1 LGRLIPIKSKQEQT
15 MKFPDRHRAT
25 LTLASLALSAAL
37 MTGGAFA
44 QTYPAKPVHVV
55 VPFPPGGAVDTITRV
70 VGQRLSEQLGQPV
83 IVDNRPG
90 ASANI
95 GTEVVAKSAPDGYT
109 LLMAANGLAA
119 NNTLFPKLTFN
130 GIRDFTA
137 VARIGYAPLVIVVNP
152 SFQAKSLGELIA
164 LAKAEPG
171 KLTYASAGNG
181 SSGHL
186 AGELFK
192 ISAKIDVLHVPY
204 KGGAPAMT
212 DLLGGRISFMPI
224 NPIEALSHIKSQRLR
239 VLAVASD
246 KRVGFLPD
254 VPTVSEAGVQGFE
267 ASVWWGLVAPANTP
281 KEIVT
286 RLNAETVRALGDA
299 VVKGKLTELG
309 VVITPG
315 TPEQFGDFIRAEDAR
330 WAGVIKAS
338 GITAD

>member
-1 LGRLIPIKSKQEQT
+1 ME
-15 MKFPDRHRAT
+15 
-25 LTLASLALSAAL
+25 LTIRRRGALKLASLALIAAL
-37 MTGGAFA
+37 LPATPFA
-44 QTYPAKPVHVV
+44 QTYPNKPVKVV
-55 VPFPPGGAVDTITRV
+55 VPFPPGGAVDTIARV
-70 VGQRLSEQLGQPV
+70 VGQRLSEQLAQPV

-95 GTEVVAKSAPDGYT
+95 GTELVAKAAPDGYT
-109 LLMAANGLAA
+109 LLMAANGLAT

-130 GIRDFTA
+130 GVRDFTA

-224 NPIEALSHIKSQRLR
+224 NPIEALSHIKAQRLR

-246 KRVGFLPD
+246 KRVASLPD
-254 VPTVSEAGVQGFE
+254 VPTVSEAGVQGYE
-267 ASVWWGLVAPANTP
+267 ASVWWGLVAPAKTP

-286 RLNAETVRALGDA
+286 RLNAETLQALGDA
-299 VVKGKLTELG
+299 AVKSKLAELG

-330 WAGVIKAS
+330 WASVIKAS

>member
-1 LGRLIPIKSKQEQT
+1 MNWSPRRDNRRWPGVLRLLGVVVAAASIPC
-15 MKFPDRHRAT
+15 
-25 LTLASLALSAAL
+25 AAL
-37 MTGGAFA
+37 A
-44 QTYPAKPVHVV
+44 QAYPGKPVRIV
-55 VPFPPGGAVDTITRV
+55 VPFPPGGAVDTIARV
-70 VGQRLSEQLGQPV
+70 VGQKLADHLGQPV
-83 IVDNRPG
+83 VVDNRPG

-95 GTEVVAKSAPDGYT
+95 GTELVAKAAPDGYT
-109 LLMAANGLAA
+109 LLMAANGLAT

-137 VARIGYAPLVIVVNP
+137 VARIGYAPLVLVVHP
-152 SFQAKSLGELIA
+152 SFQARSLNELIA

-192 ISAKIDVLHVPY
+192 ISARIDVLHVPY
-204 KGGAPAMT
+204 KGGAPAIT
-212 DLLGGRISFMPI
+212 DLLGARISFMPI

-254 VPTVSEAGVQGFE
+254 VPTVSEAGVPGFE
-267 ASVWWGLVAPANTP
+267 ASVWWGLVAPAKTP
-281 KEIVT
+281 REIVT
-286 RLNAETVRALGDA
+286 RLNAETLQALGDTA
-299 VVKGKLTELG
+299 VRGKLTELG

-315 TPEQFGDFIRAEDAR
+315 TPEQFGDFIRAEDER
-330 WAGVIKAS
+330 WSGVIKAS
-338 GITAD
+338 GITPD

>member
-1 LGRLIPIKSKQEQT
+1 MERTNGRWPRMMRVLGVIAAAASIPCAVLAQAYPSKAV
-15 MKFPDRHRAT
+15 KI
-25 LTLASLALSAAL
+25 
-37 MTGGAFA
+37 
-44 QTYPAKPVHVV
+44 V
-55 VPFPPGGAVDTITRV
+55 VPFPPGGAVDTIARV
-70 VGQRLSEQLGQPV
+70 VGQKLGEHLGQPM

-95 GTEVVAKSAPDGYT
+95 GTELVAKAAPDGYT
-109 LLMAANGLAA
+109 LLMAANGLAT

-130 GIRDFTA
+130 GIRDFAA
-137 VARIGYAPLVIVVNP
+137 VARIGYAPLVIVVHP

-204 KGGAPAMT
+204 KGGAPAIA
-212 DLLGGRISFMPI
+212 DLLGARISFMPI

-246 KRVGFLPD
+246 KRVGFLPG
-254 VPTVSEAGVQGFE
+254 VPTVGEAGLPGYE
-267 ASVWWGLVAPANTP
+267 ASVWWGLVAPAKTP
-281 KEIVT
+281 KEIVA
-286 RLNAETVRALGDA
+286 RLNAETLQSLGDTA
-299 VVKGKLTELG
+299 VRSKLTELG

-330 WAGVIKAS
+330 WSSVIKAS
-338 GITAD
+338 GISPD

>member
-1 LGRLIPIKSKQEQT
+1 MGFFNWRLGALAP
-15 MKFPDRHRAT
+15 
-25 LTLASLALSAAL
+25 ASLVLFAS
-37 MTGGAFA
+37 MIPGAVLA
-44 QTYPAKPVHVV
+44 QPYPSRPVHIV
-55 VPFPPGGAVDTITRV
+55 VPFPPGGAVDTIARV
-70 VGQRLSEQLGQPV
+70 AGQRLAEQLGQPV

-95 GTEVVAKSAPDGYT
+95 GTELVARSAPDGYT
-109 LLMAANGLAA
+109 LLMAANGLAT

-130 GIRDFTA
+130 GIRDFAA
-137 VARIGYAPLVIVVNP
+137 VARIGYAPLVVVVHP
-152 SFQAKSLGELIA
+152 SFKAKSLGELIA

-204 KGGAPAMT
+204 KGGAPAIT

-246 KRVGFLPD
+246 RRVGFLPD
-254 VPTVSEAGVQGFE
+254 VPIVGEAGLQGFE

-281 KEIVT
+281 REIVMK
-286 RLNAETVRALGDA
+286 LNSETGKMLAEPAVRE
-299 VVKGKLTELG
+299 KLTELG
-309 VVITPG
+309 VVITTG
-315 TPEQFGDFIRAEDAR
+315 TPEQFADFIRAEDAR
-330 WAGVIKAS
+330 WSSVIKTS